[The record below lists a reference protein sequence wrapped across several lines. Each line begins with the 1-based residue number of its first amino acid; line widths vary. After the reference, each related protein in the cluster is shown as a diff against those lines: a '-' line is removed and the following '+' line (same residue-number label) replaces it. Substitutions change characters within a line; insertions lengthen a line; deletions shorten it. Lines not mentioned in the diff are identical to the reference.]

1 MSNSNSKI
9 DWYISIDSLKDMLDA
24 LTIDYA
30 IYDDAL
36 QVICDLSDWVD
47 EGAPER
53 DKIGVVRR

>member
-1 MSNSNSKI
+1 MSNSNI
-9 DWYISIDSLKDMLDA
+9 DWYIRIRALKDKLDELA
-24 LTIDYA
+24 IDYA

-36 QVICDLSDWVD
+36 QVICDLSDWID

>member
-1 MSNSNSKI
+1 MPNSNPKI
-9 DWYISIDSLKDMLDA
+9 DWYISIDSLKDMLNA

-47 EGAPER
+47 EGAPAR
-53 DKIGVVRR
+53 DKIGVVR

>member
-1 MSNSNSKI
+1 MLNSNSKI
-9 DWYISIDSLKDMLDA
+9 DWYISIDSLKNMLEGLA
-24 LTIDYA
+24 IDYA

-47 EGAPER
+47 EGVPER

>member
-1 MSNSNSKI
+1 MSNSNI
-9 DWYISIDSLKDMLDA
+9 DWYIRIRALKDKLDELA
-24 LTIDYA
+24 IDYV

-36 QVICDLSDWVD
+36 QVICDLSDWID